1 MLILRKFTSD
11 PAPVCQDNGTRDST
25 RPWGLKAV
33 GVLLVPILCHGFTIM
48 TGLTKSLPVTAI
60 PEEFLVTAVRN
71 DMVNDCS
78 CHDLSLLL
86 ASDTQRMG
94 IEEDPSGLLPPPV
107 VSLFFCCFCIMV
119 MELDVF
125 LTVEPTIRNCPPAT
139 RMLARCI
146 RSAWHYYFLLNSFLT

>member
-1 MLILRKFTSD
+1 M
-11 PAPVCQDNGTRDST
+11 VM
-25 RPWGLKAV
+25 AV
-33 GVLLVPILCHGFTIM
+33 LAQR
-48 TGLTKSLPVTAI
+48 LPVAPI
-60 PEEFLVTAVRN
+60 PEQNRIAAMRN

-94 IEEDPSGLLPPPV
+94 IEENPSGFLPPPV

-125 LTVEPTIRNCPPAT
+125 LTVEPTIRNCPPTT
-139 RMLARCI
+139 RMLSPKQLSYIEAQDIPDLFNIQNLPVTVPRL
-146 RSAWHYYFLLNSFLT
+146 SNH